1 MSEARAHHLVSTWLL
16 RRWLALAV
24 AVGFSAS
31 LLIAVAPQE
40 RAQASAVPQA
50 TAGQDPAD
58 RPMPDGVRRSTAY
71 AEDERPPV
79 VPEAVPASTEP
90 TEVTATEWR
99 ALTAPTSTSTSTTAS
114 ASSSAAAGFSGL
126 DLRPGFLLG
135 DTSLVLYFDSGD
147 VDPDWTAAVVRLY
160 EGDGQT
166 EQESVRLT
174 RAELEGPRFCGGAEF
189 CRSFGA
195 ADGWELDEGKDYFV
209 TVAAALPGGDEVV
222 SEPSADSRPRATILP
237 PSIPDDQ
244 AAGCGCGNALA
255 PTAVGQAK
263 RGVGVNTGTGAFV
276 RVERDLQMA
285 SFGIP
290 FASARTYSSANN
302 RQGPFGVGWAWS
314 YDMRV
319 TETDGGVIVRAED
332 GAEAV
337 YAPDGDGYTRPPGVR
352 SNLRKDGDGWELVT
366 PGQVRYQFGSA
377 GRLLAVLSPRD
388 DGVRLSYVEV
398 DDKAHDVDRDEVRI
412 TDASGRTAVAHLADG
427 LIEKMV
433 LPDRRQVRFA
443 YAGGLLT
450 KVRDAR
456 GNTWEYRYDAEG
468 RLAEVVD
475 PHDVVAVHN
484 EYGTAGRV
492 VAQRDGV
499 GAEMTFAW
507 DADKQEAR
515 STDADDVSVYDG
527 YHGNVLLYSQRST
540 GDADNHR
547 YNARLDR
554 NLVVNG
560 NQYQH
565 VVQFDGR
572 GNPTQAVAPQGF
584 DEKTKYDDRNNPVE
598 FTDAN
603 GNVWKNTYNEF
614 DELVRSVDAEG
625 NDVTHAYDDRGL
637 RTSTTDQRD
646 KVTRYEY
653 LPDGEENAGLLSA
666 VVSPEGRRSELFYD
680 TTGRQVAQTDPR
692 GTADPRDRRRYT
704 TRTHYDEQDRVVEV
718 EEPGKTR
725 GWRTVFDDVGR
736 LAREITPEGVVSS
749 YSYLDNGL
757 QSKVETGGR
766 VLVFEYTAAGRRKS
780 EGVRMKGDDL
790 TTSYTYDA
798 KGMVKTVT
806 SPRGNVPGAN
816 RADFTTEYFYDA
828 NDNPV
833 RMRMPYPGGGHTDRD
848 IKVDALDRTTAS
860 INELNKTSS
869 FERSNTGQ
877 VSSVTDTN
885 GRTTTMGYDKNGR
898 QTTRTDAGDKT
909 TRTEYDA
916 AGNKV
921 KETSPVG
928 GVTTYTYTDDGL
940 LASVTEPRGN
950 VEGADKARF
959 TTRYEYD
966 LAGNRVRET
975 DPLGNTMST
984 TYDANGRPV
993 EVTDARGGTTYV
1005 AYRDDDQV
1013 SHVRQPDAPRL
1024 PLFSQAF
1031 ATVLAYDDDGR
1042 VVGVRDPQ
1050 GGRTGV
1056 RYDDAGRPVAA
1067 TDQLGRTT
1075 HTTYDAESNALTAIT
1090 TDRHED
1096 LSDLTD
1102 GERSQRTITSAYD
1115 LRSRLTSQQVGSG
1128 GPRYT
1133 YGYDAKDRTTSYGD
1147 PLGVR
1152 TVTYDDEDQITK
1164 VVREETNQATE
1175 TFTYGYDQRGNITD
1189 RTYPDGTKITSTYD
1203 DDSRLAST
1211 TAAGGSVGGTSAR
1224 WEYAYDVAGRRT
1236 ATTLPASTGLTE
1248 ERGYDDAGRLVSI
1261 GTERTGEPVE
1271 GVQDP
1276 VSAFDLTLDEVGN
1289 PTRVLTTRGGVTEAV
1304 AYAYDDANRV
1314 TTACYA
1320 AQDCGKK
1327 SKDAGRISYEY
1338 DLLGN
1343 RTEQKRTGTA
1353 GDDLTR
1359 YTYDDASQLLHEVT
1373 SGTKDG
1379 RPKVERKGYAYDVL
1393 GNQTRA
1399 GDDRLEYNLD
1409 STLAKAT
1416 VGGVRTTYTY
1426 DATRMRLDAITG
1438 VGAGATTRHWSWDVN
1453 GSLENIAVDTLTDV
1467 NGVVRGRQA
1476 FAYGPT
1482 DEPLALLEQQG
1493 GAHVYTHDWLGGVA
1507 NMLSADGQVEEGYD
1521 YDPFGNPRQGETLAG
1536 AVTEAVGKG
1545 AGSGGG
1551 AGGDG
1556 AAGDRASGNDGPL
1569 AAVGPLA
1576 DAEPGDTIKNP
1587 MRFAGAYLDPTTGEG
1602 NYAMRARNY
1611 DPGTGRFSSMD
1622 PAGARP
1628 IGSSP
1633 YAYAGNNPMVFTDPT
1648 GEREI
1653 EGPTGG
1659 GTTESPTGAGTT
1671 SNPNDPGA
1679 EVEGPSAED
1688 VAKAQQLQGKSMLDV
1703 ILEAGGQILMEFL
1716 GINDLMNCLN
1726 GDLGACVMLVV
1737 GALPWGKIFK
1747 AAKIGE
1753 AIYKAGK
1760 AVLTFSSELRWAQTV
1775 LSGAKKAKQAAE
1787 AAKAAAAKA
1796 AREAAAKAA
1805 KAKAAA
1811 DAKVKQLAAEAKAKA
1826 RAQAAKKKADTTG
1839 KGDTCNS
1846 FLPGTLVLLADGSR
1860 KRIENVRP
1868 GDQVLAAGETGARAG
1883 TRLVTAH
1890 ITGSGEKTVVTVTI
1904 QDHDGDKQQI
1914 VATGGHPFW
1923 DPQEQAWVKA
1933 IDLRSGDWLKTSAGT
1948 WAQVAD
1954 VEAERRRAVV
1964 HNLTVDR
1971 DHTYYVAG
1979 GAHHAPV
1986 LVHNCGPTEA
1996 DAQLAQDRAF
2006 EINASRNDYPNADVA
2021 GTTAVMGIFNTS
2033 TRTWSTRVAMNG
2045 IGTLPAGTLRP
2056 GETFVSG
2063 AGHAEETILGSL
2075 AANEVVGF
2083 GGVNRN
2089 ICRAICFPQ
2098 LNGPDMKF
2106 GGTLGGLADKT
2117 PFSYFWQ
2124 EGW

>member
-31 LLIAVAPQE
+31 LLIAVAPQQ
-40 RAQASAVPQA
+40 QAEAASVPQAA
-50 TAGQDPAD
+50 TAGQGPAD
-58 RPMPDGVRRSTAY
+58 RAMPAGVRRSTAY

-79 VPEAVPASTEP
+79 VPEAVRAGGEPA
-90 TEVTATEWR
+90 EVTPTAWR
-99 ALTAPTSTSTSTTAS
+99 ALTTPTATSTRPN
-114 ASSSAAAGFSGL
+114 AAAASFTGI

-160 EGDGQT
+160 EGDDQT
-166 EQESVRLT
+166 EQESVRLS
-174 RAELEGPRFCGGAEF
+174 RAELEGPRFCGEADF

-195 ADGWELDEGKDYFV
+195 EDGWELDEDRTYFV
-209 TVAAALPGGDEVV
+209 TVAAVLPGGDEVV
-222 SEPSADSRPRATILP
+222 SDPSGDSRPRATILP
-237 PSIPDDQ
+237 PAIPDDQ

-285 SFGIP
+285 SFGIS
-290 FASARTYSSANN
+290 FGSARTYSSANN

-319 TETDGGVIVRAED
+319 TPTDDGVIVRAED
-332 GAEAV
+332 GAEAL
-337 YAPDGDGYTRPPGVR
+337 YTPDGDGYTRPPGVR
-352 SNLRKDGDGWELVT
+352 SNLRKDGDGWSLVT
-366 PGQVRYQFGSA
+366 PGQVRYQFDAA
-377 GRLLAVLSPRD
+377 GRLSAVLSPRD
-388 DGVRLSYVEV
+388 DGVRLAYVEV
-398 DDKAHDVDRDEVRI
+398 DDHGAGGAGRDVDRDEVRI
-412 TDASGRTAVAHLADG
+412 TDASGRTVVAHLADG
-427 LIEKMV
+427 LIEKV
-433 LPDRRQVRFA
+433 ALPDRRQVRFE
-443 YAGGLLT
+443 YADGLLS
-450 KVRDAR
+450 KVKDAR
-456 GNTWEYRYDAEG
+456 GNVWAYRYDAEG

-484 EYGTAGRV
+484 EYGTGGRV

-527 YHGNVLLYSQRST
+527 YRGNVLLYSQRST

-565 VVQFDGR
+565 VVRFDAQ

-584 DEKTKYDDRNNPVE
+584 DERTKYDDRNNPIE

-603 GNVWKNTYNEF
+603 GNVWKNTYNAF

-625 NDVTHAYDDRGL
+625 NDVTHEYDDRGL

-666 VVSPEGRRSELFYD
+666 VVSPEGRRSEYFYD
-680 TTGRQVAQTDPR
+680 KTGRQVAQTDPR

-704 TRTHYDEQDRVVEV
+704 TQTRYDEQDRVVEV
-718 EEPGKTR
+718 EEPGKTH
-725 GWRTVFDDVGR
+725 GWRSVYDDVGR
-736 LAREITPEGVVSS
+736 LAREISPEGVVSS

-757 QSKVETGGR
+757 QSKVEAGGR
-766 VLVFEYTAAGRRKS
+766 VLVFDYTAAGRRKA
-780 EGVRMKGDDL
+780 EGVRMRGDDL

-798 KGMVKTVT
+798 KGLVKTVT

-833 RMRMPYPGGGHTDRD
+833 RMRMPYPGGKHVDRD

-877 VSSVTDTN
+877 VSSVTDTK

-898 QTTRTDAGDKT
+898 QTRRTDAGDKT

-916 AGNKV
+916 AGNKI
-921 KETSPVG
+921 KEISPVG
-928 GVTTYTYTDDGL
+928 GVTTYAYTDDGL

-966 LAGNRVRET
+966 LAGNRVREI
-975 DPLGNTMST
+975 DPLGNTTST
-984 TYDANGRPV
+984 TYDENSRPT

-1050 GGRTGV
+1050 GGRTHV
-1056 RYDDAGRPVAA
+1056 TYDEAGRPQA
-1067 TDQLGRTT
+1067 TTDPLGRTT
-1075 HTTYDAESNALTAIT
+1075 HVGYDAESNAVSSIT
-1090 TDRHED
+1090 TDRGED
-1096 LSDLTD
+1096 LDDLSEA
-1102 GERSQRTITSAYD
+1102 ERAERTITSVYD
-1115 LRSRLTSQQVGSG
+1115 LRSRLTSQQVGSN
-1128 GPRYT
+1128 GPGYT

-1164 VVREETNQATE
+1164 VVREEANQAAE

-1189 RTYPDGTKITSTYD
+1189 RTYPDGTRITSTYD

-1211 TAAGGSVGGTSAR
+1211 TAAGGSAGASSAR

-1236 ATTLPASTGLTE
+1236 ATTLPAATGLTE
-1248 ERGYDDAGRLVSI
+1248 ERAYDDAGRLISI
-1261 GTERTGEPVE
+1261 GTERTGDPVD

-1289 PTRVLTTRGGVTEAV
+1289 PTKVMTTRGGVTEGV

-1314 TTACYA
+1314 TDACYA
-1320 AQDCGKK
+1320 AHECGPR
-1327 SKDAGRISYEY
+1327 SKAAGRISYEY

-1359 YTYDDASQLLHEVT
+1359 YTYDHASQLLREVT
-1373 SGTKDG
+1373 FGKDDRG
-1379 RPKVERKGYAYDVL
+1379 PKVERKEYGYDLL

-1409 STLAKAT
+1409 STLARAT
-1416 VGGVRTTYTY
+1416 VGGVRTNYTY

-1438 VGAGATTRHWSWDVN
+1438 VGAGAKTRHWSWDVN

-1467 NGVVRGRQA
+1467 NGVVQGRQA

-1482 DEPLALLEQQG
+1482 DEPLALLESQG
-1493 GAHVYTHDWLGGVA
+1493 GPHVYTHDWLGGVA

-1521 YDPFGNPRQGETLAG
+1521 YDPFGNPRQGATLAG
-1536 AVTEAVGKG
+1536 AVAEA
-1545 AGSGGG
+1545 AGG
-1551 AGGDG
+1551 AAGEDGAASGDG
-1556 AAGDRASGNDGPL
+1556 ASGDGASGDGASADGATL
-1569 AAVGPLA
+1569 TGVGPLA
-1576 DAEPGDTIKNP
+1576 DAQPGDTVKNP

-1611 DPGTGRFSSMD
+1611 DPGTGRFSTMD
-1622 PAGARP
+1622 PAGAQP

-1659 GTTESPTGAGTT
+1659 GTTESPTGADTT

-1760 AVLTFSSELRWAQTV
+1760 AVLTFSSELKWAQKI

-1811 DAKVKQLAAEAKAKA
+1811 DAKVRQLAAEAKAKA

-1839 KGDTCNS
+1839 KGDSAKPVEPKPRCETANS
-1846 FLPGTLVLLADGSR
+1846 FVSGTLVLLADGAR
-1860 KRIENVRP
+1860 KPIENIEP
-1868 GDQVLAAGETGARAG
+1868 GDEVLAGNEVSGERAG

-1890 ITGSGEKTVVTVTI
+1890 IRGEGTKTLVTVTLR
-1904 QDHDGDKQQI
+1904 DDDGDKQQI
-1914 VATGGHPFW
+1914 VATDGHPFW
-1923 DPQEQAWVKA
+1923 NAAQEAWVDA
-1933 IDLRSGDWLKTSAGT
+1933 IDLRSGDWLRTSAGT
-1948 WAQVAD
+1948 WVQVVG
-1954 VEAERRRAVV
+1954 VEVERKQAVV
-1964 HNLTVDR
+1964 HNVSVDR
-1971 DHTYYVAG
+1971 DHTYYAVAG
-1979 GAHHAPV
+1979 DVAV
-1986 LVHNCGPTEA
+1986 LVHNCGNLYDGDGWQHVLNEHVDGSPGVTPTNTTFSQYLELDDIGGLIE
-1996 DAQLAQDRAF
+1996 DAAQTQGKKNYPDPATGQPRDGT
-2006 EINASRNDYPNADVA
+2006 IHTVDMQYPIGSR
-2021 GTTAVMGIFNTS
+2021 
-2033 TRTWSTRVAMNG
+2033 
-2045 IGTLPAGTLRP
+2045 
-2056 GETFVSG
+2056 GETIIEV
-2063 AGHAEETILGSL
+2063 ILNPNGSL
-2075 AANEVVGF
+2075 RTAYP
-2083 GGVNRN
+2083 R
-2089 ICRAICFPQ
+2089 
-2098 LNGPDMKF
+2098 
-2106 GGTLGGLADKT
+2106 
-2117 PFSYFWQ
+2117 
-2124 EGW
+2124 

>member
-31 LLIAVAPQE
+31 LLIAVAPLE
-40 RAQASAVPQA
+40 QAEAASVPQA
-50 TAGQDPAD
+50 ATPGQGPAD
-58 RPMPDGVRRSTAY
+58 RAMPDGVRRSTGY

-79 VPEAVPASTEP
+79 VPEAVRAGGEPA
-90 TEVTATEWR
+90 EVTATAWR
-99 ALTAPTSTSTSTTAS
+99 ALTAPTATSARP
-114 ASSSAAAGFSGL
+114 SAAAGGFTGI
-126 DLRPGFLLG
+126 DLRPGFVLG
-135 DTSLVLYFDSGD
+135 DTSLVLYFDGGE

-160 EGDGQT
+160 EGDEQT
-166 EQESVRLT
+166 EQESVRLS

-195 ADGWELDEGKDYFV
+195 QDGWELDEDKNYFV
-209 TVAAALPGGDEVV
+209 TVAAVLPGGDEVV
-222 SEPSADSRPRATILP
+222 SEPSGDSRPRATILP
-237 PSIPDDQ
+237 PAIPDDQ

-319 TETDGGVIVRAED
+319 TETDDGVIVRAED
-332 GAEAV
+332 GAEAL
-337 YAPDGDGYTRPPGVR
+337 YTPDGDGYTRPPGVR
-352 SNLRKDGDGWELVT
+352 SNLRKDGDGWALVT
-366 PGQVRYQFGSA
+366 PGQVRYRFDAA
-377 GRLLAVLSPRD
+377 GRLAAVLSPRD
-388 DGVRLSYVEV
+388 DGVRLAYVEV
-398 DDKAHDVDRDEVRI
+398 DDRGRDKGHDVDRDEVRI

-427 LIEKMV
+427 LIDKVV
-433 LPDRRQVRFA
+433 LPDRRQVRFE
-443 YAGGLLT
+443 YADGLLA
-450 KVRDAR
+450 KVKDAR
-456 GNTWEYRYDAEG
+456 GNVWEYRYDAEG

-475 PHDVVAVHN
+475 PHDVVAVQN
-484 EYGTAGRV
+484 EYGTGGRV

-527 YHGNVLLYSQRST
+527 YRGNVLLYSQRST

-565 VVQFDGR
+565 VVRFDAQ

-584 DEKTKYDDRNNPVE
+584 DEKTRYDDRNNPIE

-603 GNVWKNTYNEF
+603 GNVWKNTYNAF

-625 NDVTHAYDDRGL
+625 NDITHEYDDRGL

-680 TTGRQVAQTDPR
+680 RTGRQVAQTDPR

-704 TRTHYDEQDRVVEV
+704 TETHYDEQDRVVEV
-718 EEPGKTR
+718 EEPGKTH
-725 GWRTVFDDVGR
+725 GWRSVFDDVGR
-736 LAREITPEGVVSS
+736 LAREISPEGVVSR
-749 YSYLDNGL
+749 YHYLDNGL
-757 QSKVETGGR
+757 QSKVEAGGR
-766 VLVFEYTAAGRRKS
+766 VLVFGYTAAGRRKS
-780 EGVRMKGDDL
+780 EGVRMRGDDL

-798 KGMVKTVT
+798 KGLVKTVT
-806 SPRGNVPGAN
+806 SPRGNVPGAD

-833 RMRMPYPGGGHTDRD
+833 RMRMPYPGGEHVDRD

-877 VSSVTDTN
+877 VSSVTDTK

-916 AGNKV
+916 AGNKI
-921 KETSPVG
+921 KEISPTG
-928 GVTTYTYTDDGL
+928 GVTTYAYTDDGL

-966 LAGNRVRET
+966 LAGNRVREI
-975 DPLGNTMST
+975 DPLGNTTST
-984 TYDANGRPV
+984 TYDANSRPT

-1050 GGRTGV
+1050 GGRTQV
-1056 RYDDAGRPVAA
+1056 TYDDAGRPTA
-1067 TDQLGRTT
+1067 TTDPLGRTT
-1075 HTTYDAESNALTAIT
+1075 HVGYDAESNAVSSIT
-1090 TDRHED
+1090 TDRREDLDD
-1096 LSDLTD
+1096 LSDA
-1102 GERSQRTITSAYD
+1102 ERAERTITSVYD

-1128 GPRYT
+1128 GPAYT

-1164 VVREETNQATE
+1164 VVREEANQATE

-1189 RTYPDGTKITSTYD
+1189 RTYPDGTTITSTYD

-1211 TAAGGSVGGTSAR
+1211 TAAGGSVGANSAR

-1236 ATTLPASTGLTE
+1236 ATTLPATTGLTE
-1248 ERGYDDAGRLVSI
+1248 ERAYDDAGRLTSI
-1261 GTERTGEPVE
+1261 GTERTGDPVD

-1289 PTRVLTTRGGVTEAV
+1289 PTKVMTTRGGVTEGV

-1314 TTACYA
+1314 TDACYA
-1320 AQDCGKK
+1320 AHECGPR
-1327 SKDAGRISYEY
+1327 SKAAGRISYEY

-1359 YTYDDASQLLHEVT
+1359 YTYDHASQLLREVT
-1373 SGTKDG
+1373 FGTKDG
-1379 RPKVERKGYAYDVL
+1379 RPDVERKEYGYDLL

-1409 STLAKAT
+1409 STLARAT
-1416 VGGVRTTYTY
+1416 VGGVRTNYTY

-1438 VGAGATTRHWSWDVN
+1438 VGAGAKTRHWSWDIN

-1467 NGVVRGRQA
+1467 NGVVQGRQA

-1482 DEPLALLEQQG
+1482 DEPLALLETQG

-1521 YDPFGNPRQGETLAG
+1521 YDPFGNPRQGATLAG
-1536 AVTEAVGKG
+1536 AVAEA
-1545 AGSGGG
+1545 AGG
-1551 AGGDG
+1551 AAGEDASGDTASGDG
-1556 AAGDRASGNDGPL
+1556 ASADGATL
-1569 AAVGPLA
+1569 TGVGPLA
-1576 DAEPGDTIKNP
+1576 DARPGDTIKNP

-1622 PAGARP
+1622 PAGAQP

-1659 GTTESPTGAGTT
+1659 GTTESPTGADTT

-1716 GINDLMNCLN
+1716 GINDLMSCLN

-1760 AVLTFSSELRWAQTV
+1760 AVLTFSSELKWAQKI

-1811 DAKVKQLAAEAKAKA
+1811 DAKVKQLAAQAKAKA
-1826 RAQAAKKKADTTG
+1826 RADAAKKKADTTG
-1839 KGDTCNS
+1839 KGDTGKVNEPAPSCPVNS
-1846 FLPGTLVLLADGSR
+1846 FLPGTLVLLANGAR
-1860 KRIENVRP
+1860 KPIENVEP
-1868 GDQVLAAGETGARAG
+1868 GDEVLAAGETTGDLAG
-1883 TRLVTAH
+1883 SRLVTAH
-1890 ITGSGEKTVVTVTI
+1890 ITGTGEKNLVTLTVV
-1904 QDHDGDKQQI
+1904 DAAGDKQKI
-1914 VATGGHPFW
+1914 VATDGHPFW
-1923 DPQEQAWVKA
+1923 SPEKRMWVEA
-1933 IDLRSGDWLKTSAGT
+1933 IDLRSGQWLKTSAGT
-1948 WAQVAD
+1948 WVQVVHVDIGREHAT
-1954 VEAERRRAVV
+1954 V
-1964 HNLTVDR
+1964 HNLTVDQ
-1971 DHTYYVAG
+1971 DHTFYVSSGVDDA
-1979 GAHHAPV
+1979 AV
-1986 LVHNCGPTEA
+1986 LVHNSLENPFLQNLVNAMSHGVGSA
-1996 DAQLAQDRAF
+1996 DAIGDGTALAAANHQVLTGQLVNNTDHVLSTAPYRARLV
-2006 EINASRNDYPNADVA
+2006 SMLA
-2021 GTTAVMGIFNTS
+2021 GTATHKPKGGRRQAIVLSPRDREIAEGMVQAIDD
-2033 TRTWSTRVAMNG
+2033 AH
-2045 IGTLPAGTLRP
+2045 AGRYK
-2056 GETFVSG
+2056 
-2063 AGHAEETILGSL
+2063 GSWGDYG
-2075 AANEVVGF
+2075 VG
-2083 GGVNRN
+2083 
-2089 ICRAICFPQ
+2089 C
-2098 LNGPDMKF
+2098 
-2106 GGTLGGLADKT
+2106 
-2117 PFSYFWQ
+2117 
-2124 EGW
+2124 